1 MLNLIIVYK
10 YELFNSKSSNFMK
23 KCSKTCSEFKKNGL
37 SLRQTICLLM
47 NVIDMPDIFHI
58 FLDRTIR

>member
-23 KCSKTCSEFKKNGL
+23 KCSKTCSEFKKWLVIKTNH
-37 SLRQTICLLM
+37 LLI
-47 NVIDMPDIFHI
+47 NECYRYARYLPHI
-58 FLDRTIR
+58 P

>member
-23 KCSKTCSEFKKNGL
+23 KCSKTCSEFKKWLVIKTNH
-37 SLRQTICLLM
+37 LLI
-47 NVIDMPDIFHI
+47 NEY
-58 FLDRTIR
+58 